1 MKILEILPKGTR
13 AYSDALE
20 ASKAIEAAR
29 KAGQTDIADAKAA
42 VLDTLFDQFQQ
53 NKGNPKA
60 VKKIESAFASATRD
74 AISFGREF
82 LKDSSLSKSEIN
94 EKNAALEIER
104 ALNLGDER
112 GLILPASD
120 VKFAAEA
127 IAKGDNKKAAD
138 YATRLSSRIESLI
151 KQQDEESKT
160 LVKTPEGE
168 QFSIGDKTGTMYRAG
183 IPVSRGQENTGM
195 FNAFSSKAFEPTKEV
210 GASIPIIGAVAQE
223 VQAPSVET
231 IETVRPAPEVYGVE
245 VTPAKMT
252 SMQEK
257 EQAFKRAREL
267 YNSGDDASAIDL
279 MNAAGGK
286 GMLGPFMTED
296 LSMVFGERK
305 AQPPTPQPTATP
317 ASTIPQQAPQ
327 LNKTSKGTTYKILD

>member
-1 MKILEILPKGTR
+1 MNLLEVLTQSIPNAGPK
-13 AYSDALE
+13 AQASFNDAEQKLQMLE
-20 ASKAIEAAR
+20 AGGSNR
-29 KAGQTDIADAKAA
+29 AGVIR
-42 VLDTLFDQFQQ
+42 QQ
-53 NKGNPKA
+53 L
-60 VKKIESAFASATRD
+60 ASA
-74 AISFGREF
+74 ISSGANPFELF
-82 LKDSSLSKSEIN
+82 KALDKMYYSSLSKSESGSAASTEKPKIN
-94 EKNAALEIER
+94 EENAAFEIER
-104 ALNLGDER
+104 ALNIGDER
-112 GLILPASD
+112 GLVLPASD

-160 LVKTPEGE
+160 LVKTPGGE
-168 QFSIGDKTGTMYRAG
+168 QFSIGDKTGTMYKAG

-195 FNAFSSKAFEPTKEV
+195 FNVFSSKAFEPTKEV

-223 VQAPSVET
+223 VQAPSVEA

-267 YNSGDDASAIDL
+267 YNSGDDAGAIDL

-296 LSMVFGERK
+296 LSMVFGERA
-305 AQPPTPQPTATP
+305 AQQKPEPPTQTP
-317 ASTIPQQAPQ
+317 AT
-327 LNKTSKGTTYKILD
+327 NKRPPLESILGR

>member
-1 MKILEILPKGTR
+1 MAVDLSSLLSPKSNIRSAASNAQQRIALLRARGFNEEADVFEQGLVNKI
-13 AYSDALE
+13 
-20 ASKAIEAAR
+20 
-29 KAGQTDIADAKAA
+29 
-42 VLDTLFDQFQQ
+42 Q
-53 NKGNPKA
+53 NKDATIAKDFEEIAKFYGSNIKGEG
-60 VKKIESAFASATRD
+60 VSGRRQESQ
-74 AISFGREF
+74 
-82 LKDSSLSKSEIN
+82 IN
-94 EKNAALEIER
+94 EGNAAIEIER
-104 ALNLGDER
+104 ALNIGDER
-112 GLILPASD
+112 GLVLPASD

-127 IAKGDNKKAAD
+127 IANGDTKKAAD

-195 FNAFSSKAFEPTKEV
+195 FNAFASKAFEPTKEAAA
-210 GASIPIIGAVAQE
+210 GIPIIGAAAQE
-223 VQAPSVET
+223 VQAPGVQSIET
-231 IETVRPAPEVYGVE
+231 ISPSPEVYGVE

-267 YNSGDDASAIDL
+267 YNSGDDAGAIDL

-296 LSMVFGERK
+296 LSMVFGERA
-305 AQPPTPQPTATP
+305 AQQKPSPQVQPTQPTGK
-317 ASTIPQQAPQ
+317 
-327 LNKTSKGTTYKILD
+327 KTSKGNTYEVLD

>member
-1 MKILEILPKGTR
+1 MAVDLSSLLSPKSNIRSAASNAQQRIALLRARGFNEEADVFEQGLVNKI
-13 AYSDALE
+13 
-20 ASKAIEAAR
+20 
-29 KAGQTDIADAKAA
+29 
-42 VLDTLFDQFQQ
+42 Q
-53 NKGNPKA
+53 NKDATIAKDFEEIAKFYGSNIKGEG
-60 VKKIESAFASATRD
+60 VSGRRQES
-74 AISFGREF
+74 
-82 LKDSSLSKSEIN
+82 KIN
-94 EKNAALEIER
+94 EGNAAIEIER
-104 ALNLGDER
+104 ALNIGDER
-112 GLILPASD
+112 GLVLPASD

-127 IAKGDNKKAAD
+127 IANGDTKKAAD

-195 FNAFSSKAFEPTKEV
+195 FNAFASKAFEPTKEAAA
-210 GASIPIIGAVAQE
+210 GIPIIGAAAQE
-223 VQAPSVET
+223 VQAPGVQSIET
-231 IETVRPAPEVYGVE
+231 ISPSPEVYGVE

-267 YNSGDDASAIDL
+267 YNSGDDAGAIDL

-296 LSMVFGERK
+296 LSMVFGERA
-305 AQPPTPQPTATP
+305 AQQKPSPQVQPTQPTGK
-317 ASTIPQQAPQ
+317 
-327 LNKTSKGTTYKILD
+327 KTSKGTTYEVLD